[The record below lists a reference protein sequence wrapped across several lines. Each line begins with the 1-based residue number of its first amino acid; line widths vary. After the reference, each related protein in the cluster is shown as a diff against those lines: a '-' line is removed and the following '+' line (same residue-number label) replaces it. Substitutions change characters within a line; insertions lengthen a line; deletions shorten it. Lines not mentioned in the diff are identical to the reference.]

1 MKKKKPKQLHP
12 LVTYKFNL
20 KFARFQ
26 CAKCL
31 KWGMFGT
38 PLRCGCGS
46 STSKFKNKKII
57 VNGVQFDSIGEGL
70 RYSELAWAEDKLI
83 ILHLRIKTKYPLLVN
98 GIEVCHYEDD
108 FSYMI
113 TNLAYLDQRTIE
125 DYKGRRT
132 AIFNLKKKMFEAQYG
147 QLIYLVRA

>member
-1 MKKKKPKQLHP
+1 MKKKKQKTRHP
-12 LVTYKFNL
+12 LATFKFNL

-31 KWGMFGT
+31 KWAVFGT
-38 PLRCGCGS
+38 PLRCGCGAS
-46 STSKFKNKKII
+46 KSKFKNKKVI
-57 VNGVQFDSIGEGL
+57 VNGIQFDSIGEGL
-70 RYSELAWAEDKLI
+70 RYSELAWALDKNLI
-83 ILHLRIKTKYPLLVN
+83 SDLRIKTKYPLLIN
-98 GIEVCHYEDD
+98 GIEVCYYEDD

-113 TNLAYLDQRTIE
+113 TYVGLRTIE

-132 AIFNLKKKMFEAQYG
+132 GLFNLKKKMFEAQYG